1 MRIILPVLCLVFVLS
16 FQSVEGQYEL
26 AKDGFSFRGVTMNY
40 QYPVTNEINRFDFT
54 AAFEIEYSR
63 YIGKNFNLL
72 FPLKLGKAKLP
83 TDEMGGFN
91 DSGFTSLDAMLQ
103 FQLFKESAFIV
114 PSLHAGL
121 GTTWE
126 DFEDFSFQAPVGV
139 GFDFRLTRHA
149 YITSKV
155 EYRVSFEDL
164 RDNIQAGVGFKF
176 LFGEGPVELPPIPP
190 VTDRDGDGIADNYDA
205 CPDEPGESRFSG
217 CPDTDGDG
225 IADKDDECPEVAGVL
240 AFRGCPDTDGDG
252 VADKDDE
259 CPEEAGLP
267 ANNGCP
273 VRDADQDGVP
283 DDEDECPNEAGLA
296 TLNGCPDSDGDGIAD
311 KDDRCPDAPGA
322 RNAQGCPDSDGDGIA
337 DPDDRCPESVGPV
350 TNNGCPEITEE
361 DKQVLEFA
369 TRSIEFRTGSASLRS
384 TSFPILDQV
393 LDILR
398 RYPDYNVDI
407 NGHTDSVGGEDTNQS
422 LSERRAK
429 SCYDYFISKGIS
441 PDRMTYTGYGELR
454 PIATNDTATGREQN
468 RRVEFDIFIKE
479 Q

>member
-1 MRIILPVLCLVFVLS
+1 VPGS
-16 FQSVEGQYEL
+16 
-26 AKDGFSFRGVTMNY
+26 
-40 QYPVTNEINRFDFT
+40 
-54 AAFEIEYSR
+54 SR
-63 YIGKNFNLL
+63 N
-72 FPLKLGKAKLP
+72 
-83 TDEMGGFN
+83 
-91 DSGFTSLDAMLQ
+91 
-103 FQLFKESAFIV
+103 
-114 PSLHAGL
+114 
-121 GTTWE
+121 
-126 DFEDFSFQAPVGV
+126 FSFQ
-139 GFDFRLTRHA
+139 
-149 YITSKV
+149 
-155 EYRVSFEDL
+155 
-164 RDNIQAGVGFKF
+164 
-176 LFGEGPVELPPIPP
+176 
-190 VTDRDGDGIADNYDA
+190 
-205 CPDEPGESRFSG
+205 G

-225 IADKDDECPEVAGVL
+225 I
-240 AFRGCPDTDGDG
+240 
-252 VADKDDE
+252 ADKDDE